1 MKNATKAKLK
11 AGRTAIGIRLDF
23 TSPDVVESLGN
34 LGFDFVYFD
43 LEHGP
48 TGEEACREMI
58 RAAELVGLT
67 PLVRV
72 PFNEPGVVARFLDSG
87 ALGIIF
93 PHCNTRQ
100 DARAAVKAVKYPPDG
115 ERGLG
120 GRSLSL
126 SGLSV
131 AGDHGR
137 RHDRGHRGAGQPGGY
152 PHRRGARC
160 PLDRPP

>member
-131 AGDHGR
+131 AEYVQEANRETMVVAMIEDI
-137 RHDRGHRGAGQPGGY
+137 AAL
-152 PHRRGARC
+152 GARC